1 MGTMVEINDTLR
13 ISKAQGF
20 PAELDVEQYLKNK
33 DIYIQKMQ
41 DRVFSFSNKPKIRV
55 FQAPPVRTFL
65 VEDYKG
71 KWIYWGLC
79 YILSL
84 HINYETGETS

>member
-1 MGTMVEINDTLR
+1 
-13 ISKAQGF
+13 
-20 PAELDVEQYLKNK
+20 
-33 DIYIQKMQ
+33 
-41 DRVFSFSNKPKIRV
+41 
-55 FQAPPVRTFL
+55 

-84 HINYETGETS
+84 HINYETGETSWTYKIIRLNSPEEMKSMFTITHFNKPEENYFI